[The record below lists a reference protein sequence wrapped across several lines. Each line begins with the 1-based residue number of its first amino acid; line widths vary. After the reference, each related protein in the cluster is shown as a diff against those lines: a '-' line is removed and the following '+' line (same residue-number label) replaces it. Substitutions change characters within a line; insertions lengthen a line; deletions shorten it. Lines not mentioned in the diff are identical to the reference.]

1 MSASSRALAALG
13 LTAGLVAGVV
23 AGCFSEREA
32 TGPGEG
38 ECRFPVGDDIPG
50 STVVV
55 IRRFAFGP
63 AEVRVRAGER
73 VTWINCDED
82 EHTSTADGGEWQSP
96 LLAPGDAF
104 TQTFDAPG
112 EFAYHCEPHPF
123 MVGRVIV
130 E

>member
-1 MSASSRALAALG
+1 VSASSRALAALG

-32 TGPGEG
+32 AGPVEG
-38 ECRFPVGDDIPG
+38 ECRFPLGDDIPG

-55 IRRFAFGP
+55 ISRFEYSP
-63 AEVRVRAGER
+63 QEVRVRAGER
-73 VTWINCDED
+73 ITWINCGDD

-96 LLAPGDAF
+96 LLVPGDAF

-112 EFAYHCEPHPF
+112 EFPYFCEPHPF
-123 MVGRVIV
+123 MLGRVIV

>member
-1 MSASSRALAALG
+1 VSASSRALAALG
-13 LTAGLVAGVV
+13 LTAGLVAGVL

-32 TGPGEG
+32 TGPAEG
-38 ECRFPVGDDIPG
+38 ECRFPVSDDILG

-63 AEVRVRAGER
+63 AEVRVRAGDR

-82 EHTSTADGGEWQSP
+82 GHTSTADGGEWQSP
-96 LLAPGDAF
+96 FLAPGEAF
-104 TQTFDAPG
+104 TQIFDAPG
-112 EFAYHCEPHPF
+112 EFAYHCEPHAF
-123 MVGRVIV
+123 MLGRVIV